1 MALVVAAIIA
11 TDGLLAN
18 AESIV
23 TFELNVSKQIRQRP
37 SVVWP
42 VIGVLS
48 AGEEVTATAVT
59 PKSDAWLRVEQ
70 GGSELGWIQTADA
83 ATDVDKIV
91 DSLPVETAPPLWAF
105 VRGTAARMSE
115 WAGGTEVTF
124 SLDDPVLSPQIGPF
138 GVFGRSADSKW
149 LAVEMP
155 RVWGAARLI
164 GRSWNTVR
172 PQIIVWFRAADMI
185 LSDSRLATSD
195 LPIFIGN
202 GTTLIPTED
211 NAGLQP
217 RHLPPANEWTWRSDG
232 LLIGIGDTDIWRYDP
247 QNNKLA
253 KVGRPAG
260 LAALAPDGRHL
271 AVAVCNNWNRSC
283 QTDKRKVYEMKHDV
297 YDIVIVP
304 TDGGAWSR
312 SLLTGSYPGGYKF
325 GLEYDVGVWSPDS
338 SSLLV
343 PRIRTGQDSWAP
355 VMEYSV
361 VTLTG
366 ARYYLPGSCRWQWI
380 WDGSLLDCQ
389 GDRYS
394 PAPER
399 QLLQEGIVPPR
410 TNLWLLGRSHLTYPW
425 VPPHVPLWS
434 EDHGC
439 VALDPLTG
447 ALNELQ
453 VPNNGLSLNICSRS
467 WDHRSRDGLRAW
479 QHLHL
484 EEVPSLVWI
493 DLLTG
498 ETRTMQLPDDD
509 FSRRGYSAI
518 VPVIPTTRR
527 MLWGSANEE
536 GQVSLYISESDE
548 EPRLVSR
555 FTQDL
560 GYGDFHAIAIHGQAG
575 WSREAQQL
583 AIIVREDEVMWPNS
597 VRVDGLFT
605 NERGTGEG
613 GAQIRIHNLD
623 GEFATAI
630 RTLARINYWTGIRAD
645 WSPDGHWLTVGGHS
659 LGSFWRA
666 THE

>member
-59 PKSDAWLRVEQ
+59 PDSDAWLRVEQ

-138 GVFGRSADSKW
+138 GVSGRSADSKW

-283 QTDKRKVYEMKHDV
+283 QTDKRKVYEMKHEV

-325 GLEYDVGVWSPDS
+325 GLEYDVGVWSPDG

-380 WDGSLLDCQ
+380 WDGSLLDCN

-394 PAPER
+394 PHPER
-399 QLLQEGIVPPR
+399 QLLQKGTVQASASV
-410 TNLWLLGRSHLTYPW
+410 WLYGRSRLTYPW
-425 VPPHVPLWS
+425 VPPRMPSWS
-434 EDHGC
+434 SDQGWAS
-439 VALDPLTG
+439 VDPLTG
-447 ALNELQ
+447 AVTALEELNEDPSLTG
-453 VPNNGLSLNICSRS
+453 NGTYWQYRS
-467 WDHRSRDGLRAW
+467 HDGLYAW
-479 QHLHL
+479 K
-484 EEVPSLVWI
+484 LVRQGDATALAWF
-493 DLLTG
+493 DLSTG
-498 ETRTMQLPDDD
+498 EARAMRLPDDH
-509 FSRRGYSAI
+509 SIYGNPAA
-518 VPVIPTTRR
+518 VPVVPTSRG
-527 MLWGSANEE
+527 MLWGSANEQ
-536 GQVSLYISESDE
+536 GQVSLYVSESAG
-548 EPRLVSR
+548 EPKLVAK

-560 GYGDFHAIAIHGQAG
+560 RRGDSDALATYGQPG

-583 AIIVREDEVMWPNS
+583 AIIVREHEVAWPRN
-597 VRVDGLFT
+597 VGIDGLFT
-605 NERGTGEG
+605 VEQFGWDG
-613 GAQIRIHNLD
+613 GAHIRIHSFN
-623 GEFATAI
+623 GEFEKAV
-630 RTLARINYWTGIRAD
+630 RSVARISYWTGIRAD
-645 WSPDGHWLTVGGHS
+645 WSRDGHWLTVGGHS
-659 LGSFWRA
+659 LGPFWRA
-666 THE
+666 TPE